1 MTTLNSNLR
10 KAAVFI
16 RSLDAETAAKMLAHL
31 SADEAAALRDA
42 VREVGP
48 LDPEEQADVVA
59 EFRSAR
65 PIAAESAGAGVE
77 LSLSATSDAVV
88 PAALA
93 VTASAAAG
101 PVPTSAKRFE
111 FLEQA
116 PIDALV
122 PYLAREHVQ
131 TIAVV
136 LSHLAPP
143 RAAAVVAALP
153 EKLQAETLERLA
165 ALGETDPDSVVVVER
180 ELASWL
186 ARRKSGRSRDVGHN
200 ETVAAILAST
210 DALTR
215 SQILANLRRSN
226 FKTVAEAASFS
237 NTAEIARADQAEQ
250 GLKTDFRQKSK
261 LADELGQADKSQ
273 PQCDSIGRQP
283 RSTEISQFSHQ
294 AAACAKR
301 IAAGVANSVPQRAPQ
316 NPLPVRRPAAPA
328 PIQRGPIP
336 IPPFDDLLQLDAR
349 TLACVLREVDMQV
362 LVLAL
367 AGSQEK
373 LAEKICDQLPKRMT
387 RVVRRNLRELG
398 PTRLSDVEAAQRAL
412 SRLAAKH
419 LAAHQTAPL
428 AAAIA

>member
-1 MTTLNSNLR
+1 MRTLNSNLR

-42 VREVGP
+42 VRAVGP
-48 LDPEEQADVVA
+48 LDPEEQADVAA
-59 EFRSAR
+59 EFRSTR

-77 LSLSATSDAVV
+77 LALSMTSDSQQ
-88 PAALA
+88 PAPPPPMEP
-93 VTASAAAG
+93 ASS
-101 PVPTSAKRFE
+101 TSKRFE

-136 LSHLAPP
+136 LSHLPP
-143 RAAAVVAALP
+143 SRAAAVVAALP
-153 EKLQAETLERLA
+153 DKLQSETLERLA

-186 ARRKSGRSRDVGHN
+186 GRRKSGRSRDVGRN
-200 ETVAAILAST
+200 EAVAAILAST

-215 SQILANLRRSN
+215 SQILANLRSQKSELADRLGHS
-226 FKTVAEAASFS
+226 AAS
-237 NTAEIARADQAEQ
+237 RP
-250 GLKTDFRQKSK
+250 
-261 LADELGQADKSQ
+261 Q
-273 PQCDSIGRQP
+273 PVSMRRKR
-283 RSTEISQFSHQ
+283 RSTEFSHQ

-301 IAAGVANSVPQRAPQ
+301 IAADASNSVPQHARQ
-316 NPLPVRRPAAPA
+316 NPLPPRRPAAPPPPRRA
-328 PIQRGPIP
+328 PMSV
-336 IPPFDDLLQLDAR
+336 PPFDDLIRLDVR
-349 TLACVLREVDMQV
+349 TLAAVLREIDVEV

-373 LAEKICDQLPKRMT
+373 LAERICGVVPKRVA
-387 RVVRRNLRELG
+387 RVLRRNLRQLG
-398 PTRLSDVEAAQRAL
+398 PTRLSDVEAAQRAVSL
-412 SRLAAKH
+412 VAATYLAARRSE
-419 LAAHQTAPL
+419 PM
-428 AAAIA
+428 AAAAV